1 LDIQTKVQL
10 LPLIKNIFLFLSHLL
25 AKVSKEPAKI
35 GHIFRKLSNSK
46 VKNFKK
52 ISNKNWSPTLVF
64 KKNHFEKYST
74 IREHPSSIYSWF
86 LKPLSLLHSG
96 FPTKKS

>member
-35 GHIFRKLSNSK
+35 GHFFIAASALKSYIITLLK
-46 VKNFKK
+46 KNFFCPQ
-52 ISNKNWSPTLVF
+52 KN
-64 KKNHFEKYST
+64 EKS
-74 IREHPSSIYSWF
+74 
-86 LKPLSLLHSG
+86 
-96 FPTKKS
+96 